1 VLTFL
6 TIVHW
11 QNVLQQ
17 QGLRSRD
24 ALFSKK
30 DWEILHL
37 LNYRNLRK
45 ETIWKIW
52 SVTLIETA

>member
-30 DWEILHL
+30 D
-37 LNYRNLRK
+37 
-45 ETIWKIW
+45 
-52 SVTLIETA
+52 